1 MPADSDRAVQNRL
14 EWGADDTLNFQIVL
28 LSNRLSLTV
37 ARRALADDGLTLRE
51 WRILAVVY
59 LFGPGIARKISET
72 ALLDPAHVSRTV
84 HAMRRRGLVEFR
96 ENKDD
101 RRQIIVALTDEG
113 DRVARDVLPKVI
125 GVNNAFRGIYTEEE
139 FETLIELLARA
150 NGFAEKLLESDELPV
165 AESAPDPHPLAT

>member
-1 MPADSDRAVQNRL
+1 MPEEAAKAARNRL

-51 WRILAVVY
+51 WRIMAVVF
-59 LFGPGIARKISET
+59 LFGPSIARQISET

-84 HAMRRRGLVEFR
+84 HAMRKRGLVEFR

-101 RRQIIVALTDEG
+101 RRQIIVALTPEG
-113 DRVARDVLPKVI
+113 ESIAREVMPKVV
-125 GVNNAFRGIYTEEE
+125 GVNDAFRSIYSDEE
-139 FETLIELLARA
+139 FRTLIELLSRA
-150 NGFAEKLLESDELPV
+150 NGFAEKLLASDDLPV
-165 AESAPDPHPLAT
+165 AALSAD